1 MGSGGESVHSE
12 KFYYCSECPT
22 EPALKAVKETQLTD
36 IDNQTASADMIKAA
50 VGIKSFSAYFNQSSF
65 GQWEEEV
72 KNKWKEMYATTI
84 RSAYA
89 NCRPASGEQISL
101 H

>member
-1 MGSGGESVHSE
+1 
-12 KFYYCSECPT
+12 
-22 EPALKAVKETQLTD
+22 LKAVKETQLTD

-50 VGIKSFSAYFNQSSF
+50 VAFESLSTVLSALFGKWNMLRADVGNKSFSAYFNQSSF

-89 NCRPASGEQISL
+89 NCRPTSGEQISL